1 MKNFPTPFRILN
13 EVNRDSQ
20 GLTLTQ
26 IVDRTHPTF
35 NYNEYRKDG
44 HRALIRE
51 TLVKTGFVNEVQFNK
66 RTYKYI
72 PTGRYC
78 RYLLRYI
85 CYMPEPDKILLS

>member
-51 TLVKTGFVNEVQFNK
+51 TLVKTGFVEEIQFNK

-72 PTGRYC
+72 PTGKK
-78 RYLLRYI
+78 LSIINKVLRRVA
-85 CYMPEPDKILLS
+85 

>member
-51 TLVKTGFVNEVQFNK
+51 TLVKTGFVDEIKFNK
-66 RTYKYI
+66 RTYKYV
-72 PTGRYC
+72 PTGKRISFINKV
-78 RYLLRYI
+78 LRRVA
-85 CYMPEPDKILLS
+85 

>member
-51 TLVKTGFVNEVQFNK
+51 TLVKTGFVNEIQFNK

-72 PTGRYC
+72 PTGKK
-78 RYLLRYI
+78 LSIINKVLRGLHNPSYI
-85 CYMPEPDKILLS
+85 L

>member
-51 TLVKTGFVNEVQFNK
+51 TLVKTGFVDEIKFNK

-72 PTGRYC
+72 PTGKRISIINKV
-78 RYLLRYI
+78 LRRVA
-85 CYMPEPDKILLS
+85 

>member
-51 TLVKTGFVNEVQFNK
+51 TLVKTGFVSEVQFNK

-72 PTGRYC
+72 PTGKKISFINKV
-78 RYLLRYI
+78 LRRVA
-85 CYMPEPDKILLS
+85 

>member
-35 NYNEYRKDG
+35 NYDEYRKDG

-51 TLVKTGFVNEVQFNK
+51 TLVKTGFVDEIKFNK

-72 PTGRYC
+72 PTGKRISFINKV
-78 RYLLRYI
+78 LRRVA
-85 CYMPEPDKILLS
+85 

>member
-35 NYNEYRKDG
+35 NYDEYRKDG

-51 TLVKTGFVNEVQFNK
+51 TLVKTGFVNEIQFNK

-72 PTGRYC
+72 PTGKK
-78 RYLLRYI
+78 LSIINKVLRRVA
-85 CYMPEPDKILLS
+85 

>member
-51 TLVKTGFVNEVQFNK
+51 TLVKTGFVDEIQFNK

-72 PTGRYC
+72 PTGKRISIINKV
-78 RYLLRYI
+78 LRRVA
-85 CYMPEPDKILLS
+85 

>member
-35 NYNEYRKDG
+35 NYDEYRKDG

-51 TLVKTGFVNEVQFNK
+51 TLVKTGFDDEIQFNK

-72 PTGRYC
+72 PTGKK
-78 RYLLRYI
+78 LSIINKVLRRVA
-85 CYMPEPDKILLS
+85 

>member
-51 TLVKTGFVNEVQFNK
+51 TLVKTGFVSELQFNK
-66 RTYKYI
+66 RTYKYM
-72 PTGRYC
+72 PTGKRISFINKV
-78 RYLLRYI
+78 LRRVA
-85 CYMPEPDKILLS
+85 

>member
-26 IVDRTHPTF
+26 IVDRTHPSF
-35 NYNEYRKDG
+35 NYDEYRKDG

-51 TLVKTGFVNEVQFNK
+51 TLVKTGFVNEIQFNK

-72 PTGRYC
+72 PTGKK
-78 RYLLRYI
+78 LSIINKVLRRVA
-85 CYMPEPDKILLS
+85 

>member
-1 MKNFPTPFRILN
+1 MKNFPTPFRILY

-51 TLVKTGFVNEVQFNK
+51 TLVKTGFVDEIQFNK

-72 PTGRYC
+72 PTGKK
-78 RYLLRYI
+78 LSIINKVLRRVA
-85 CYMPEPDKILLS
+85 

>member
-35 NYNEYRKDG
+35 DYNEYRKDG

-51 TLVKTGFVNEVQFNK
+51 TLVKTGFVNEIQFNK

-72 PTGRYC
+72 PTG
-78 RYLLRYI
+78 
-85 CYMPEPDKILLS
+85 KKLSIINKVLSRVA

>member
-13 EVNRDSQ
+13 EVNKDSQ

-51 TLVKTGFVNEVQFNK
+51 TLVKTGFVDEIKFNK

-72 PTGRYC
+72 PTGKRISIINKV
-78 RYLLRYI
+78 LRRVA
-85 CYMPEPDKILLS
+85 

>member
-51 TLVKTGFVNEVQFNK
+51 TLVKTGFVDEIKFNK
-66 RTYKYI
+66 RTYKYV
-72 PTGRYC
+72 PTKKRVSIINKV
-78 RYLLRYI
+78 LRRVA
-85 CYMPEPDKILLS
+85 

>member
-13 EVNRDSQ
+13 EVNKDSQ

-26 IVDRTHPTF
+26 IVDKTHPTF
-35 NYNEYRKDG
+35 DYNEYRKDG

-51 TLVKTGFVNEVQFNK
+51 TLVKTGFVDEIQFNK

-72 PTGRYC
+72 PTGKRISIINKV
-78 RYLLRYI
+78 LRRVA
-85 CYMPEPDKILLS
+85 

>member
-51 TLVKTGFVNEVQFNK
+51 TLVKTGFVSELQFNK
-66 RTYKYI
+66 RTYKYM
-72 PTGRYC
+72 PTGKRISFINKM
-78 RYLLRYI
+78 LRRVA
-85 CYMPEPDKILLS
+85 

>member
-51 TLVKTGFVNEVQFNK
+51 TLVKTGFVSELQVNK
-66 RTYKYI
+66 RTYKYM
-72 PTGRYC
+72 PTGKRISIINKM
-78 RYLLRYI
+78 LRRVA
-85 CYMPEPDKILLS
+85 

>member
-51 TLVKTGFVNEVQFNK
+51 TLVKTGFVSEIQFNK

-72 PTGRYC
+72 PTGKK
-78 RYLLRYI
+78 LSIINKVLRRVA
-85 CYMPEPDKILLS
+85 

>member
-35 NYNEYRKDG
+35 DYNEYRKDG

-72 PTGRYC
+72 PTGKK
-78 RYLLRYI
+78 LSIINKVLRRVA
-85 CYMPEPDKILLS
+85 

>member
-51 TLVKTGFVNEVQFNK
+51 TLVKTGFVDEIKFNK

-72 PTGRYC
+72 PTGKRISFINKV
-78 RYLLRYI
+78 LRRVA
-85 CYMPEPDKILLS
+85 